1 MTNTLNMEVAL
12 EFWGTGRD
20 WKNSKTHDR
29 KSLDCLEKTISESTD
44 VKNEVSKGNEPHVIE
59 NW

>member
-1 MTNTLNMEVAL
+1 MEVAL